1 MTNRRGLC
9 ELTLAVQVG
18 NVLGAWEGA
27 SQPLTRELTS
37 VQISADG
44 KTLLD
49 RAIYLEDATKHAAND
64 NQKQRF
70 AA

>member
-1 MTNRRGLC
+1 MTNRRGLY

-18 NVLGAWEGA
+18 AVLSAWEGA
-27 SQPLTRELTS
+27 SQPLTRELTP

-49 RAIYLEDATKHAAND
+49 RAIYLEDATKQAAND